1 MSFVETHP
9 ARWARM
15 RDRRSVDAHVCERL
29 TARVFD
35 RLAPDCASVEPH
47 RPDLFE
53 RIEGEQLHGG
63 TVRGVSVDT
72 RSGQIDERRLVARLP
87 NAYEMTSLAF
97 GCFR

>member
-35 RLAPDCASVEPH
+35 RLATDCTSVEPH
-47 RPDLFE
+47 APDLFE
-53 RIEGEQLHGG
+53 GIEGKQLHGG
-63 TVRGVSVDT
+63 AVRCVSVHT
-72 RSGQIDERRLVARLP
+72 RSG
-87 NAYEMTSLAF
+87 
-97 GCFR
+97 